1 MPPEEIPLFELPL
14 VVLPTELVPLHIF
27 EERYKRMF
35 EHCRSTDSTLAILLR
50 TDAGASAIGCAAEVT
65 EVLEEFDDGRL
76 NVVVTGLQRVRI
88 VERRA
93 GPDFPLASVEPVA
106 EAEEPDADAEPAL
119 AAFRRLLEAVG
130 SDQVAT
136 PQTPSAY
143 AIAAR
148 VELPVDVKQ
157 SLLESGS
164 ESARLEL
171 IERALDELAEQAIRS
186 RKLGEL
192 ASGNGHAGTEIQGN

>member
-1 MPPEEIPLFELPL
+1 MSLEEIPLFELPL

-35 EHCRSTDSTLAILLR
+35 AHCRGNEAALAVLLR
-50 TDAGASAIGCAAEVT
+50 TDAGTSAIGCAAEVT

-76 NVVVTGLQRVRI
+76 NVVVTGRHRVR
-88 VERRA
+88 VLERLA
-93 GPDFPLASVEPVA
+93 GPDFPLAKVEPI
-106 EAEEPDADAEPAL
+106 AEEENPDADAAPAE

-130 SDQVAT
+130 SDQDAT
-136 PQTPSAY
+136 PETPSAF

-148 VELPVDVKQ
+148 VELPVEVKQ

-171 IERALDELAEQAIRS
+171 IERVLDDLAEQAIRS

-192 ASGNGHAGTEIQGN
+192 ASGNGHARSEIE